1 MNNFNKFL
9 SYEDKEHILVV
20 NWLKENLPNVLAFHV
35 PNEGKKSPF
44 ERYKASIMGL
54 LKGCPDFI
62 ILHPKHSETKDD
74 GNGNKYKVLQYNG
87 LMIELKDTE
96 HNRVVLKGKDASKIV
111 KAKGKL
117 SPEQTEI
124 IDRLNKLKYKAI
136 CSFGAQNAII
146 EIKNYFNMQ

>member
-87 LMIELKDTE
+87 LMIELKAPE
-96 HNRVVLKGKDASKIV
+96 HNRVVLKGKDAGKIV

-117 SPEQTEI
+117 SPEQTEVI
-124 IDRLNKLKYKAI
+124 ERLNKLKYKAI

-146 EIKNYFNMQ
+146 EIKNYFSMQ

>member
-1 MNNFNKFL
+1 
-9 SYEDKEHILVV
+9 
-20 NWLKENLPNVLAFHV
+20 
-35 PNEGKKSPF
+35 
-44 ERYKASIMGL
+44 MGL

-87 LMIELKDTE
+87 LMIELKAPE
-96 HNRVVLKGKDASKIV
+96 HNRVVLKGKDAGKIV

-117 SPEQTEI
+117 SPEQTEV